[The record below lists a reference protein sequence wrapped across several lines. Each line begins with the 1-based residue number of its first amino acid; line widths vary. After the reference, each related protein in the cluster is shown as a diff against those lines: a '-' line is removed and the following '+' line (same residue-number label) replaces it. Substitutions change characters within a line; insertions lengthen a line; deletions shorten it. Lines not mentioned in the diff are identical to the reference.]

1 MNMDKDILPSRYPL
15 SPRAA
20 EAGVALGFLLAL
32 AVLAHTHS
40 LIALLAGL
48 LAFSLTHFVLRGL
61 RRVILRRRDEGHQLL
76 AGLVMALISLIVVGG
91 VIEGA
96 RRAMGSESISGLM
109 DSLDVALKQLRE
121 RLPDALSEHLP
132 DSVELLKASI
142 SGTMRKHAQVL
153 AGAGTHALHLL
164 LMTVIGWL
172 IGVLAA
178 MRSATALPDGGAP
191 LAACWF
197 GLWRRLGNA
206 FERVAAAQA
215 KIAAVNAALS
225 AVFLLV
231 VAPLAGWHIPYSK
244 TLVLATFVCGLLPV
258 IGNLVTN
265 TMVCL
270 LALTVSPN
278 AAIAALAFLVIVHKL
293 EYLLNARIQ
302 GQQIGAQAWEL
313 LIVLFA
319 FEALFGVT
327 GMVLAPVLY
336 AFFKGELRRVGW
348 LD

>member
-1 MNMDKDILPSRYPL
+1 MGKWLARSGYSRLMNTDKDIFSARYPL

-20 EAGVALGFLLAL
+20 EAGAVLSFVLAL
-32 AVLAHTHS
+32 AVLALERS

-48 LAFSLTHFVLRGL
+48 LAYSLTHFVLRGL
-61 RRVILRRRDEGHQLL
+61 RRVILRCSDEGHQLL

-109 DSLDVALKQLRE
+109 ESLDVALKQLRE
-121 RLPDALSEHLP
+121 RLPGALAEHLP
-132 DSVELLKASI
+132 DSVELLKATI
-142 SGTMRKHAQVL
+142 SGTMREHAQVL

-164 LMTVIGWL
+164 LMTLIGWL

-178 MRSATALPDGGAP
+178 MRSATALPEGGPP
-191 LAACWF
+191 LAASWF

-215 KIAAVNAALS
+215 KIAAVNAVLS

-265 TMVCL
+265 TMICL
-270 LALTVSPN
+270 LALSV
-278 AAIAALAFLVIVHKL
+278 
-293 EYLLNARIQ
+293 
-302 GQQIGAQAWEL
+302 
-313 LIVLFA
+313 
-319 FEALFGVT
+319 
-327 GMVLAPVLY
+327 
-336 AFFKGELRRVGW
+336 
-348 LD
+348 

>member
-1 MNMDKDILPSRYPL
+1 MNPIPGDVPL
-15 SPRAA
+15 SPRRA
-20 EAGVALGFLLAL
+20 EAIAIASMVLCLLLLAHVHAL
-32 AVLAHTHS
+32 V
-40 LIALLAGL
+40 ALLAGL
-48 LAFSLTHFVLRGL
+48 LAFALTHFVMRGL
-61 RRVILRRRDEGHQLL
+61 RRVLLRRRDKGHELT
-76 AGLVMALISLIVVGG
+76 AGLVMALISLLVVGG
-91 VIEGA
+91 IVEGA
-96 RRAMGSESISGLM
+96 RRLMGSESIAGLM
-109 DSLDVALKQLRE
+109 DSLDLALKQLKL
-121 RLPDALSEHLP
+121 RLPDELADHLP
-132 DSVELLKASI
+132 DSVELLKATITGSL
-142 SGTMRKHAQVL
+142 GKHAQML

-164 LMTVIGWL
+164 LMTLVGWL
-172 IGVLAA
+172 VGVLAA
-178 MRSATALPDGGAP
+178 MRVATEGEPREGLAGA
-191 LAACWF
+191 WF
-197 GLWRRLGNA
+197 GLWRRLGGA

-231 VAPLAGWHIPYSK
+231 IAPLAGWHIPYAK

-265 TMVCL
+265 SMVTL
-270 LALTVSPN
+270 LALSVSPT
-278 AAIAALAFLVIVHKL
+278 AAAAALAFLVIVHKL

-319 FEALFGVT
+319 AEALFGVS
-327 GMVLAPVLY
+327 GMVLSPVLY